1 MEYGTFLDQ
10 ARWENE
16 RGCYKEAVAVAVVV
30 GGGGAGDVGRFLR
43 KDEWFRRPGL
53 KSEGEEEL
61 SKSSKKCWKDGVR

>member
-1 MEYGTFLDQ
+1 
-10 ARWENE
+10 
-16 RGCYKEAVAVAVVV
+16 VAVVV